1 MAIIIRSLELINGN
15 KVSFEGEDG
24 SYSSITP
31 FVYEDF
37 RMVFH
42 DWADRNMVLECRGE
56 CLIPYRP
63 YRFDREIGNTSTI
76 VFDNPEDALMAYL
89 AFR

>member
-1 MAIIIRSLELINGN
+1 
-15 KVSFEGEDG
+15 
-24 SYSSITP
+24 
-31 FVYEDF
+31 
-37 RMVFH
+37 MVFH